1 VLATIVIDL
10 LNASFIDATGV
21 GALVKA
27 KNKAQAAGLALD
39 VVGVHGQIAQ
49 VFALVGFRD
58 HLAGPL
64 TSNATVALR
73 PWRYSRPS
81 WGPLVHP
88 SLFAE
93 RAGFRLPQASGWG
106 SPEVPPTWGP
116 TVVPRDGGSLRVM
129 VGAELCAEPVV
140 CDDDAGDEDN

>member
-1 VLATIVIDL
+1 MVEHVAGLVDHGVLATIVIDL

-58 HLAGPL
+58 HLAGRVDL
-64 TSNATVALR
+64 KC
-73 PWRYSRPS
+73 
-81 WGPLVHP
+81 
-88 SLFAE
+88 
-93 RAGFRLPQASGWG
+93 
-106 SPEVPPTWGP
+106 
-116 TVVPRDGGSLRVM
+116 DGGAAAM
-129 VGAELCAEPVV
+129 AI
-140 CDDDAGDEDN
+140 